1 MYCSNCGQNNPDE
14 ASFCADCGA
23 AMSAVAEPSQQALP
37 TETGVTAAAAVVY
50 AGFWL
55 RFGARII
62 DFILLLILQFIL
74 VVAGVYL
81 GGLSSV
87 IILWVIPFVYFWL
100 FTGLKGQTPG
110 KMAVGIKVVDARG
123 NVPGLG
129 PAGIREIPGKII
141 STLFLFLGFF
151 WVIWDPNKQGW
162 HDKLAGTFVVKAR
175 RGEQR
180 YGVR

>member
-1 MYCSNCGQNNPDE
+1 MYCSNCGQNNPAE

-23 AMSAVAEPSQQALP
+23 AIAAAAEPSQQALP
-37 TETGVTAAAAVVY
+37 TQTGVPAAAAVEY

-62 DFILLLILQFIL
+62 DSILLLILQFIL
-74 VVAGVYL
+74 AVTGLTL
-81 GGLSSV
+81 GGPSTV
-87 IILWVIPFVYFWL
+87 IILFVYFWL

-110 KMAVGIKVVDARG
+110 KMAVGIKVVDARA

-151 WVIWDPNKQGW
+151 WVIWDSNKQGW

-175 RGEQR
+175 P
-180 YGVR
+180 